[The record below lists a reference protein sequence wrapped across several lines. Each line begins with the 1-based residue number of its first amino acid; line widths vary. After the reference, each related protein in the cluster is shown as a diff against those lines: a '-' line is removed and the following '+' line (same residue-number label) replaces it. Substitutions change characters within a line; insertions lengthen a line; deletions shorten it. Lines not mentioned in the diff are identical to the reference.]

1 MKKKQDKYQKTS
13 ELPLVAVDMGSRSV
27 RAMAVQRVGED
38 LFRILGVEECGER
51 PKAIANGVIRQSYD
65 AAYALNRALTL
76 LANRIGVTEIPTAFV
91 CLGGK
96 SMGVVEV
103 KSHRDQVR
111 KRVITAQLLE
121 EMQTECKQKI
131 EAHHPGVAVLSVIP
145 SFFLLDG
152 ERVEDAEGRY
162 ATVVE
167 GHYSAFYGRKVLET
181 NVKDSFL
188 QAKRNFEHA
197 FVRPD
202 VLLSV
207 FATEDGR
214 DLLDN
219 GCAILDMGHQ
229 TTTLTIYKGNE
240 YICNKVVAQ
249 GSGDI
254 TRFLEQQGVTAKM
267 AETLKTRYGYA
278 SAGQVEKN
286 LTLKIPAAPEIGG
299 TFHLTS
305 EELADTIEEKL
316 SEILSPL
323 LQELNTYAERIN
335 TLYITGGGSM
345 LCGVDDYI
353 QKRTPVRV
361 RYGNHSRLLTADTP
375 EQYFAPNYTSLVGT
389 VLLGQDYRDTHG
401 DKMVQQHG
409 FIDKITTMM
418 VDIFSAN
425 EELQPE

>member
-38 LFRILGVEECGER
+38 LFRILGVEECSER
-51 PKAIANGVIRQSYD
+51 PKAIANGVIRQSFD

-76 LANRIGVTEIPTAFV
+76 LANRIGVEEIPTAFV

-167 GHYSAFYGRKVLET
+167 GHYSAFYGKKVLET
-181 NVKDSFL
+181 NVQDSFT
-188 QAKRNFEHA
+188 QAQRSVESA

-214 DLLDN
+214 DLLDS

-267 AETLKTRYGYA
+267 AEMLKTRYGYA
-278 SAGQVEKN
+278 SAEQVEKN

-305 EELADTIEEKL
+305 EELADTIGQKL

-323 LQELNTYAERIN
+323 LQELNTYAERIS

-361 RYGNHSRLLTADTP
+361 RYGSHSRLLTADTP
-375 EQYFAPNYTSLVGT
+375 EQYLAPNYTSLVGT
-389 VLLGQDYRDTHG
+389 VLLGQDYRDTHA
-401 DKMVQQHG
+401 DAVVPTKVS
-409 FIDKITTMM
+409 IIRKISTAM

-425 EELQPE
+425 EELE